1 MWHSLADR
9 RFEIELAPF
18 TENEVTLAINRFAKE
33 LGQRVIPQLI
43 PAALTFDSAALRNR
57 SLS

>member
-1 MWHSLADR
+1 MSR
-9 RFEIELAPF
+9 KRFSTLFNEDMLQLFDFELRPF
-18 TENEVTLAINRFAKE
+18 DQI
-33 LGQRVIPQLI
+33 I